1 MRERKPIF
9 QAFLQSL
16 HNVVD
21 KYGVDYYNNPE
32 FLISEDRK
40 WVERLAGLAKDESKI
55 DILNPIGERAP
66 SETLKETQSNI

>member
-1 MRERKPIF
+1 
-9 QAFLQSL
+9 L